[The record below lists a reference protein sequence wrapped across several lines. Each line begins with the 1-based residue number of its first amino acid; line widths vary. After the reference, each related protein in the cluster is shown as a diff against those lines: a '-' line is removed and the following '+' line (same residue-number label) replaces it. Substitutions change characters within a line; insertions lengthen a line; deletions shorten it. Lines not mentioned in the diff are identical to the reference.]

1 MAGIVLALLLA
12 GVAPAEPPLTLI
24 QDILYKADGSR
35 FHGLLIIEWKTF
47 DASDQSVIARNQ
59 ITQLVH
65 NGVLSVRLVP
75 TTTAATST
83 YYLVKY
89 VTLGSLQ
96 FTEAWAV
103 RPSTT
108 PLKVADIRIPDPILG
123 PGEPPQARPILI
135 EEVTGLRQELDA
147 RARIGSGYTT
157 DRAAWITSS
166 GELAGVSG
174 AVADCVKVDG
184 TSGPCGTGG
193 GGPTTPVPTFVDFE
207 TPAGLM
213 DGSNAVFTLSQ
224 VPNPPE
230 SLQMFRNGLL
240 QKQSVDF
247 SLSGNAVTFIPAA
260 VPTIGDILLASF
272 RVTGAGG
279 SPVPGFVDAETPSG
293 VLDGSNL
300 TFTLA
305 QSPYPASS
313 LVLFRNGLFQKST
326 VDYSVTGNTI
336 SFLPE
341 SAPQTGDILL
351 ASYRLPGTTGTMS
364 QVICA
369 GTGSSTSQTTATSLG
384 SCLIPANTL
393 RSGDRV
399 EIFFDY
405 VHQGSATGFE
415 FEVLWGSSALVSRSA
430 GAPISLATGQASVG
444 IYSGSAQWNVQ
455 SWGSAGLG
463 LAADSGTSSENLS
476 GPLTISLRGW
486 MASSTSDTIALRN
499 FTVVRHPAP

>member
-1 MAGIVLALLLA
+1 
-12 GVAPAEPPLTLI
+12 
-24 QDILYKADGSR
+24 
-35 FHGLLIIEWKTF
+35 
-47 DASDQSVIARNQ
+47 
-59 ITQLVH
+59 
-65 NGVLSVRLVP
+65 
-75 TTTAATST
+75 
-83 YYLVKY
+83 
-89 VTLGSLQ
+89 
-96 FTEAWAV
+96 
-103 RPSTT
+103 
-108 PLKVADIRIPDPILG
+108 
-123 PGEPPQARPILI
+123 
-135 EEVTGLRQELDA
+135 
-147 RARIGSGYTT
+147 
-157 DRAAWITSS
+157 
-166 GELAGVSG
+166 
-174 AVADCVKVDG
+174 
-184 TSGPCGTGG
+184 
-193 GGPTTPVPTFVDFE
+193 
-207 TPAGLM
+207 
-213 DGSNAVFTLSQ
+213 
-224 VPNPPE
+224 
-230 SLQMFRNGLL
+230 
-240 QKQSVDF
+240 
-247 SLSGNAVTFIPAA
+247 
-260 VPTIGDILLASF
+260 
-272 RVTGAGG
+272 
-279 SPVPGFVDAETPSG
+279 VPGFVDAETPSG

-463 LAADSGTSSENLS
+463 LAADSGTSSESLS